1 MNCLIV
7 DDCNVTLFVTRNIL
21 ETLNYDVYTAKNCAD
36 ALAHLENEKID
47 IVITDI
53 HLGHESGIDL
63 IKVIKADK
71 AYTFPVVALTGV
83 EDEAKKSEILAAGAD
98 DYLQKPTTLDKLR
111 VSIDKVG
118 LPI

>member
-21 ETLNYDVYTAKNCAD
+21 ETLNYNVFTAKNCAD
-36 ALAHLENEKID
+36 ALQHLENEEISL
-47 IVITDI
+47 VITDI
-53 HLGHESGIDL
+53 FLGHDNGIDL
-63 IKVIKADK
+63 IKAIKANDK
-71 AYTFPVVALTGV
+71 FAFPIIALTGIE
-83 EDEAKKSEILAAGAD
+83 EDAKRLEIIAAGAD
-98 DYLQKPTTLDKLR
+98 DYLYKPTTPDKLC

>member
-36 ALAHLENEKID
+36 ALKHLDNEKID
-47 IVITDI
+47 LVITDI
-53 HLGHESGIDL
+53 FLGEDNGIDL
-63 IKVIKADK
+63 IKTIKSNK
-71 AYTFPVVALTGV
+71 TFTFPVVALTGI
-83 EDEAKKSEILAAGAD
+83 EDDETKRKILAAGAD
-98 DYLQKPTTLDKLR
+98 DFLHKPTTLDKLR